1 MKIPARRLAPVFAL
15 TAALVAAPSPAPA
28 QPPAGA
34 PAAPPAP
41 VTQVLTVL
49 TVKPNVDRALLMK
62 TLPEEVRETVR
73 MHLAGRIQQWY
84 GNADGRGVVFVLNAT
99 SIEEAKA
106 LMNSLPFGKNQL
118 ADFQFIGLTPLTP
131 LRLLVD
137 GSNAAAERA
146 RD

>member
-1 MKIPARRLAPVFAL
+1 MKISACRLAPVIAL
-15 TAALVAAPSPAPA
+15 AAALFAAPSPASAQTPA
-28 QPPAGA
+28 GTPGA
-34 PAAPPAP
+34 PAAL

-49 TVKPNVDRALLMK
+49 TVKPNVDRPLLMK
-62 TLPEEVRETVR
+62 TMPEEVRETVR
-73 MHLAGRIQQWY
+73 MHLAGKIQQWY

-99 SIEEAKA
+99 SIDEAKA
-106 LMNSLPFGKNQL
+106 LMNSLPLGKNQL

-137 GSNAAAERA
+137 GSPTAAERP